1 MLGASQGVHPIA
13 AAVPKSLYNTDMTES
28 TPLPQRL
35 LTGHV
40 ALVTGA
46 SRGIGRAVAAR
57 LAADGAAVVL
67 AARNNAAL
75 THNADAIR
83 AAAGQ
88 ALACPTDVRDEAS
101 VSALFDA
108 AERQF
113 GPVSIVVNAAGAVA
127 KAPVAEM
134 PLQLWEDV
142 LAVNLR
148 GTFLCCRAAFQSMI
162 AHGGGTIV
170 NFSSLSGVPKVEKFP
185 GMGAYVASK
194 FGVAGLTEML
204 AVEGRPHHIR
214 VLAVSPGA
222 VDTEMLREAAP
233 QLHAGMTPQQMAAIV
248 AFLVGPD
255 AAPLGGTNLEIYSNA

>member
-1 MLGASQGVHPIA
+1 MDMQYTPA
-13 AAVPKSLYNTDMTES
+13 NTS
-28 TPLPQRL
+28 RAPLAGQ
-35 LTGHV
+35 V

-67 AARNNAAL
+67 AARD
-75 THNADAIR
+75 ADALARNAEQIR
-83 AAAGQ
+83 ASGSQ
-88 ALACPTDVRDEAS
+88 VLAVPTDVRDEAS
-101 VSALFDA
+101 VAALFA
-108 AERQF
+108 AAGQHL
-113 GPVSIVVNAAGAVA
+113 GPVSIVINAAGAVA
-127 KAPVAEM
+127 KAPLAEM
-134 PLQLWEDV
+134 PLALWEEV

-148 GTFLCCRAAFQSMI
+148 GTFLCCRAAFQMML
-162 AHGGGTIV
+162 AHGGGAIV

-194 FGVAGLTEML
+194 FGVAGLSEML
-204 AVEGRPHHIR
+204 AVEGRPHNIR

-233 QLHAGMTPQQMAAIV
+233 HLRAGMTPEQMAAIV